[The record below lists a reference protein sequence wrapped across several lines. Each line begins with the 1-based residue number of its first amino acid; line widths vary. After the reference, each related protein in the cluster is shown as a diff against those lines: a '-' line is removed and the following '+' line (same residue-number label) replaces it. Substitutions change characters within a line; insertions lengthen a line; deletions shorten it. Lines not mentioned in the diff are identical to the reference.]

1 MNSVSQAVYS
11 VEHYI
16 FSVRFFISV
25 ILIIFSVF
33 AWIGIGKLIRK
44 SVINRK
50 DISSNLKGK
59 IHIAETIIKAVAT
72 IIIIVVL
79 LQVNGVDVS
88 ALLTG
93 MGITSVIIGFALQ
106 DMLKDWIMG
115 ISIFWNEFFNI
126 GDIIQI
132 DNTVGTVVKLSLK
145 CTKIKDIYT
154 GNIVSISNRE
164 ILRVQTLSDFVDI
177 FVPVSYE
184 IGKSERHEFIEKM
197 RETIDGMENV
207 STCDN
212 LGIQEFRASDYTVLL
227 RIHVVDISKKP
238 QTKRDAQNIV
248 MDVYENSEYAIPY
261 GKLDVRM
268 YGG

>member
-1 MNSVSQAVYS
+1 MNSVSQALLN

-16 FSVRFFISV
+16 LSVRFFVSV

-44 SVINRK
+44 SVINK
-50 DISSNLKGK
+50 KSISSNLKGK

-79 LQVNGVDVS
+79 LQVNGIDVS
-88 ALLTG
+88 AFLTG

-106 DMLKDWIMG
+106 DLLKDWIMG

-132 DNTVGTVVKLSLK
+132 DKTVGTVVKLSLK
-145 CTKIKDIYT
+145 CTKIKDINT

-184 IGKSERHEFIEKM
+184 VGKAERYKFIETM
-197 RETIDGMENV
+197 RETIEQLENV
-207 STCDN
+207 SICDN
-212 LGIQEFRASDYTVLL
+212 LGIQEFRGSDYTVLL
-227 RIHVVDISKKP
+227 RLHVHNAAKKP
-238 QTKRDAQNIV
+238 QTRRDAQNIV

>member
-126 GDIIQI
+126 GDIIQ
-132 DNTVGTVVKLSLK
+132 
-145 CTKIKDIYT
+145 
-154 GNIVSISNRE
+154 
-164 ILRVQTLSDFVDI
+164 TLSDFVDI

-184 IGKSERHEFIEKM
+184 IGNSERHEFSEKM